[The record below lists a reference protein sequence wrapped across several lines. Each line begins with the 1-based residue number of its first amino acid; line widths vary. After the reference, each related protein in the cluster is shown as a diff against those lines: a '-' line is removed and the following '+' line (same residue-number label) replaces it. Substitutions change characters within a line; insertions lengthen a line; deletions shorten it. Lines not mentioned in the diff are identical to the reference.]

1 MYSKTNAL
9 SYMTAGALPKGFEKG
24 QKTTQTKKGGADK
37 TGLAI
42 VIGMIAIGVI
52 VAGLG
57 ATGVIP
63 IFDGMM
69 PEQTTSAPVM
79 QEKPST
85 SSYTMQSSVAT
96 GSYAPS
102 IGDFYGYLEFHISH
116 GDVKSMIGD
125 DRTDTLVISIYT
137 YDDGELVVDLDP
149 QFIGSFADGTY
160 FVIVDNEEFNDYEQ
174 AGTELYIP
182 FELGTEKIEIVGSY
196 ILS

>member
-9 SYMTAGALPKGFEKG
+9 SYMTAGALPKGYEKG
-24 QKTTQTKKGGADK
+24 QRTAQLKKSGSDK

-69 PEQTTSAPVM
+69 PEQTTSAPGM

-85 SSYTMQSSVAT
+85 SSYTMPSSMAT

-102 IGDFYGYLEFHISH
+102 MGDLYGYLEFHISH

-125 DRTDTLVISIYT
+125 DRTNALEVSIYT

-149 QFIGSFADGTY
+149 QYIGSFEDGTY

>member
-9 SYMTAGALPKGFEKG
+9 AYMTAGALPKGFEKG
-24 QKTTQTKKGGADK
+24 QKTTQSKKAGADK

-42 VIGMIAIGVI
+42 VIGMISIGVI

-57 ATGVIP
+57 FTGVIP
-63 IFDGMM
+63 IFDDIL
-69 PEQTTSAPVM
+69 EQTTSAPGM

-85 SSYTMQSSVAT
+85 SSYTMQSSMAT

-102 IGDFYGYLEFHISH
+102 MGDLYGYLEFHISH

-125 DRTDTLVISIYT
+125 DQTDTLVISIYT

-149 QFIGSFADGTY
+149 QYIGSFDDGTY

>member
-9 SYMTAGALPKGFEKG
+9 AYMTAGALPKGFEKG
-24 QKTTQTKKGGADK
+24 QKTTQSKKGGADK

-57 ATGVIP
+57 YTGVIP
-63 IFDGMM
+63 LFDGMQ
-69 PEQTTSAPVM
+69 EQTTSAPVM

-102 IGDFYGYLEFHISH
+102 VGDLYGYLEFHISH
-116 GDVKSMIGD
+116 GDVKSMIAN
-125 DRTDTLVISIYT
+125 DRTNTLVIAIYT

-149 QFIGSFADGTY
+149 QYIGSFSDGTY

>member
-1 MYSKTNAL
+1 
-9 SYMTAGALPKGFEKG
+9 MTAGALPKGFEKG
-24 QKTTQTKKGGADK
+24 QKTTQSKKGGADK

-42 VIGMIAIGVI
+42 VIGMISIGVI
-52 VAGLG
+52 IAGLG

-63 IFDGMM
+63 IFDGITQ
-69 PEQTTSAPVM
+69 EQTTSAPVM

-85 SSYTMQSSVAT
+85 SSYTMQSSVDT
-96 GSYAPS
+96 GSYTPS
-102 IGDFYGYLEFHISH
+102 AGDLYGYLEFHISH
-116 GDVKSMIGD
+116 GDVKSMIAN
-125 DRTDTLVISIYT
+125 DRTNTLVIAIYT

-149 QFIGSFADGTY
+149 QYIGSFSDGTY

>member
-1 MYSKTNAL
+1 
-9 SYMTAGALPKGFEKG
+9 MTAGALPKGFEKG
-24 QKTTQTKKGGADK
+24 QKTTQSKKGGADK

-63 IFDGMM
+63 IFEG
-69 PEQTTSAPVM
+69 M
-79 QEKPST
+79 QEQMT
-85 SSYTMQSSVAT
+85 SSYTMQSSMAT

-102 IGDFYGYLEFHISH
+102 VGDLYGYLEFHISH
-116 GDVKSMIGD
+116 GDVKSMIAN
-125 DRTDTLVISIYT
+125 DRTNTLVIAIYT

-149 QFIGSFADGTY
+149 QYIGSFSDGTY

>member
-9 SYMTAGALPKGFEKG
+9 AYMTAGALPKGFEKG

-37 TGLAI
+37 TGLVI

-63 IFDGMM
+63 IFDGIL
-69 PEQTTSAPVM
+69 EQTTSAPVM

-85 SSYTMQSSVAT
+85 SSYTMQSSMAT

-102 IGDFYGYLEFHISH
+102 MGDLYGYLEFHISH

-149 QFIGSFADGTY
+149 QYIGSFEDGTY

>member
-1 MYSKTNAL
+1 
-9 SYMTAGALPKGFEKG
+9 MTAGALPKGFEKG
-24 QKTTQTKKGGADK
+24 QKTTQSKKGGADK

-63 IFDGMM
+63 IFEGMQ
-69 PEQTTSAPVM
+69 EQMTSDPVI

-85 SSYTMQSSVAT
+85 SSYTMQSSVAG

-102 IGDFYGYLEFHISH
+102 VGDLYGYLEFHISH
-116 GDVKSMIGD
+116 GDVKSMIAN
-125 DRTDTLVISIYT
+125 DRTNTLVIAIYT

-149 QFIGSFADGTY
+149 QYIGSFSDGTY

>member
-1 MYSKTNAL
+1 
-9 SYMTAGALPKGFEKG
+9 MTAGALPKGFEKG
-24 QKTTQTKKGGADK
+24 QKTTQSKKGGADK

-63 IFDGMM
+63 IFEGMQ
-69 PEQTTSAPVM
+69 EQTTSDPVI

-85 SSYTMQSSVAT
+85 SSYTMQSSVAG

-102 IGDFYGYLEFHISH
+102 VGDLYGYLEFHISH
-116 GDVKSMIGD
+116 GDVKSMIAD
-125 DRTDTLVISIYT
+125 DRTNTLVIAIYT
-137 YDDGELVVDLDP
+137 YGDGELVVDLDP
-149 QFIGSFADGTY
+149 QYIGSFEDGTY

>member
-1 MYSKTNAL
+1 
-9 SYMTAGALPKGFEKG
+9 MTAGALPKGYEKG
-24 QKTTQTKKGGADK
+24 QRTTQSKKGGVDR

-42 VIGMIAIGVI
+42 VIGMISIAVVIG
-52 VAGLG
+52 GLG

-63 IFDGMM
+63 MFEDEIFQGIK
-69 PEQTTSAPVM
+69 EQTTSAPIM
-79 QEKPST
+79 QEKPNMP
-85 SSYTMQSSVAT
+85 SYQMQSSVTT

-102 IGDFYGYLEFHISH
+102 AGDFYGYLEFQISH
-116 GDVKSMIGD
+116 GDVKSMIAND
-125 DRTDTLVISIYT
+125 QTDTLIITIYT
-137 YDDGELVVDLDP
+137 YDNGELVIDLDP
-149 QFIGSFADGTY
+149 QYVGSFEDGTY